1 MKVALAQLNPTV
13 GDFGGNESKI
23 LAAYRRACAA
33 SVDLVVFTELVIPGY
48 PPKDL
53 CEEPAFVDANR
64 ETLGRLARQIG
75 PTPAIVGFIDQRDGG
90 GPGRLIYNAA
100 ALLESGEVR
109 SVHRKALLP
118 TYDVFDEHRHF
129 EPATDF
135 ALAIVRGRKVG
146 ITVCE
151 DAWNDPDFWPQRLYT
166 IDPVAELAQQG
177 AELLVNISAS
187 PFTLEKRELRTRVLA
202 AHARKH
208 QRPLVFVNQVGG
220 NDDLIFD
227 GHSLA
232 FDARGE
238 LIARGKEFEEDLIF
252 VDTDAGKGDVR
263 PLLPSDEAAAFDALV
278 LGTRDY
284 ARKCGFRSAVIGLSG
299 GIDSSLVAAIAT
311 RALGPENV
319 LGVSM
324 PSRYSSEGSKTDAA
338 ALAEALGLRYET
350 IPIEPMF
357 QAFLL
362 TPPLRDGL
370 TEENIQARIRGT
382 ILMGLS
388 NRFGHLV
395 LSTGN
400 KSEIGVGYCTLYG
413 DMAGGLA
420 VISDV
425 PKSMVYRVARHANRA
440 AGRAIIPET
449 VFAKPP
455 SAELRP
461 GQKDQDS
468 LPPYDTLDRLLEEI
482 VEQHRGRAELVAAGE
497 NAKLVDEVFR
507 MIRKN
512 EYKRRQMAPGLKITS
527 KSFGPG
533 RRYPIAQAWQ
543 G

>member
-13 GDFGGNESKI
+13 GDFTGNEQRI
-23 LAAYRRACAA
+23 LAAYERACAGGA
-33 SVDLVVFTELVIPGY
+33 ELVLFAELVIPGY
-48 PPKDL
+48 PPRDL
-53 CEEPAFVDANR
+53 CEEPAFIDANR
-64 ETLGRLARQIG
+64 EALGRLARRIG
-75 PTPAIVGFIDQRDGG
+75 SVPAIVGFIDRRDGS
-90 GPGRLIYNAA
+90 GPGRPIYNSAA
-100 ALLESGEVR
+100 VIENGEVR
-109 SVHRKALLP
+109 SIHRKALLP

-135 ALAIVRGRKVG
+135 RLATIRGKKVG

-151 DAWNDPDFWPQRLYT
+151 DAWNDPDFWPQRLYDV
-166 IDPVAELAQQG
+166 DPVAELAKQG

-187 PFTLEKRELRTRVLA
+187 PFTLEKRELRTRMLA

-208 QRPLVFVNQVGG
+208 KRPLVFVNQVGG
-220 NDDLIFD
+220 NDDLVFD

-252 VDTDAGKGDVR
+252 VDTDSGKGDVR
-263 PLLPSDEAAAFDALV
+263 ALEPTDEAAAFDALV

-284 ARKCGFRSAVIGLSG
+284 ARKCGFKSAVIGLSG
-299 GIDSSLVAAIAT
+299 GIDSSLVAAVAA

-324 PSRYSSEGSKTDAA
+324 PSRYSSDGSKTDAA
-338 ALAEALGLRYET
+338 ALAEALGIRYET

-357 QAFLL
+357 QAFLATL
-362 TPPLRDGL
+362 PKLRGES
-370 TEENIQARIRGT
+370 EENIQARVRGT
-382 ILMGLS
+382 ILMALS
-388 NRFGHLV
+388 NQFGHLV

-420 VISDV
+420 VISDL
-425 PKSMVYRVARHANRA
+425 PKTMVYRVSRHVNADRE
-440 AGRAIIPET
+440 IIPES
-449 VFAKPP
+449 VFTKPP

-461 GQKDQDS
+461 DQKDQDS
-468 LPPYDTLDRLLEEI
+468 LPPYDLLDQLLEAIIE
-482 VEQHRGRAELVAAGE
+482 HHKSRAELIAAGFD
-497 NAKLVDEVFR
+497 AKIVDDVER
-507 MIRKN
+507 LIRKN

-533 RRYPIAQAWQ
+533 RRYPIAQAWK